1 MIGFFSAVM
10 LVINTS
16 AQTSPF
22 NDRAVVPADSSG
34 HFRLL
39 FGGHFHGS
47 SFGRSG
53 YPAAT
58 LLANLDTINALNA
71 TALLS
76 TGDLFLSADKDSA
89 RYVDSFFKKLNT
101 PLFNA
106 PGNHDVEGK
115 VYLRSYGP
123 TYTSFDIGPDR
134 VILLDTELNNGN
146 LEGEQFAM
154 LQDRLESFTGQ
165 NIFIVSHRPIWSENN
180 ERYAPLFAGN
190 TRSAFSNNYMKDVY
204 PLVKKVAGRAQ
215 VFWISGSMAGRAP
228 ASIFFQEHEQGITF
242 IQSAIRDELRDAVLI
257 ADVSKLPSSSGEGEG
272 VRPPSVKW
280 TGLSLTGQPLEP
292 VQSYDAAWW
301 KAHQGTAEPFAWRR
315 IPYLIKKTVT
325 NLNYW
330 YGFGTAVLLLL
341 LGWRIRR

>member
-1 MIGFFSAVM
+1 MSSIGKSLLCVLSAGM
-10 LVINTS
+10 LVLSVS

-22 NDRAVVPADSSG
+22 DQRIVVPADSTG
-34 HFRLL
+34 HYRLL

-71 TALLS
+71 NALLS

-89 RYVDSFFKKLNT
+89 HYVDSFFKKLNT

-146 LEGEQFAM
+146 LESEQFA
-154 LQDRLESFTGQ
+154 LLKDRLESFTGQ
-165 NIFIVSHRPIWSENN
+165 NIFIVSHRPIWSEGND
-180 ERYAPLFAGN
+180 RYAPLFAGN
-190 TRSAFSNNYMKDVY
+190 TRSAFGNNYMKDVY
-204 PLVKKVAGRAQ
+204 PLVKRIAEHAQ
-215 VFWISGSMAGRAP
+215 VFWISGSMAGMAP
-228 ASIFFQEHEQGITF
+228 ASIFFQEDAPGITY
-242 IQSAIRDELRDAVLI
+242 IQCAIRDEPRDALLLAEVKNGT
-257 ADVSKLPSSSGEGEG
+257 VEWEGI
-272 VRPPSVKW
+272 
-280 TGLSLTGQPLEP
+280 SLTGQTL
-292 VQSYDAAWW
+292 DAPKTYNVDYWQ
-301 KAHQGTAEPFAWRR
+301 AHQSKVPEFNWRL
-315 IPYLIKKTVT
+315 IPYLVRLALTGAQF
-325 NLNYW
+325 W
-330 YGFGTAVLLLL
+330 FGVIVALIS
-341 LGWRIRR
+341 GWVIRRILKRGF

>member
-1 MIGFFSAVM
+1 MIRIGKIVIGFFSAVM

-89 RYVDSFFKKLNT
+89 HYVDSFFKKLNT

-215 VFWISGSMAGRAP
+215 VFWISGSMAGMAP
-228 ASIFFQEHEQGITF
+228 ASIFFQEHAPDITY
-242 IQSAIRDELRDAVLI
+242 IQCAIRDEPRDALLL
-257 ADVSKLPSSSGEGEG
+257 AE
-272 VRPPSVKW
+272 VKNGTVEW
-280 TGLSLTGQPLEP
+280 KGISLTGQTL
-292 VQSYDAAWW
+292 AAPTTYNVDYWQ
-301 KAHQGTAEPFAWRR
+301 AHQSKVPEFNWRL
-315 IPYLIKKTVT
+315 IPYLIRLAVT
-325 NLNYW
+325 GPHFW
-330 YGFGTAVLLLL
+330 FGVIVALIS
-341 LGWRIRR
+341 GWVIRRILKRGF